1 MRNSP
6 LRGLVKSPLH
16 QEYKNTKTAPK
27 PTGPYSPENTEGN
40 VGNRLVKGFMTAV
53 APTSVVE
60 LFPGVKQFK
69 KLSNFY
75 KVTKAVVNLN
85 KGKNK
90 S

>member
-27 PTGPYSPENTEGN
+27 PTGPYSPDNTKGN
-40 VGNRLVKGFMTAV
+40 VGDRFIKGFMTAV

-60 LFPGVKQFK
+60 LFPGVGQFK
-69 KLSNFY
+69 KLSKAY
-75 KVTKAVVNLN
+75 KVAKAVVNLN
-85 KGKNK
+85 KGKDK

>member
-16 QEYKNTKTAPK
+16 QEYNSTKTDTK
-27 PTGPYSPENTEGN
+27 PTGPYSPENTKGN
-40 VGNRLVKGFMTAV
+40 VGDRLAKGFMTAV

-60 LFPGVKQFK
+60 LFPGVKQLK
-69 KLSNFY
+69 RLSKVY
-75 KVTKAVVNLN
+75 KVTKAAINLSG
-85 KGKNK
+85 GKNK

>member
-27 PTGPYSPENTEGN
+27 PTGPYSPDNTKGN
-40 VGNRLVKGFMTAV
+40 VGDRLAKAF

-60 LFPGVKQFK
+60 LLPGVKQWK
-69 KLSNFY
+69 KLSTVY
-75 KVTKAVVNLN
+75 KVTKAAVNLSR
-85 KGKNK
+85 GKNK